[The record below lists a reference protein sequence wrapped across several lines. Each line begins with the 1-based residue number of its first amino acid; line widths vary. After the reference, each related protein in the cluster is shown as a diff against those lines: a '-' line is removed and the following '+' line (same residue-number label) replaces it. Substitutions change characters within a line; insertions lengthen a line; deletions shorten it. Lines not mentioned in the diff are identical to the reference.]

1 MAVTPTYP
9 GIDIQQAPGAPP
21 PVAAAPANPARSHPR
36 RRVRPHRCVAPNMD
50 SARRV
55 SGHLPDLDANANAI
69 ALEHI
74 KVENE
79 GWEWGPSVV
88 EVAET

>member
-1 MAVTPTYP
+1 
-9 GIDIQQAPGAPP
+9 
-21 PVAAAPANPARSHPR
+21 
-36 RRVRPHRCVAPNMD
+36 MD

-55 SGHLPDLDANANAI
+55 SGHLPDLDASANAI